1 MSHGPRP
8 GGGGDADALGDEEGD
23 KLGVPSEVGDAVGV
37 GVPLLTVPVQ
47 VVPLSVNDAGV
58 GLELPF
64 QEPLN
69 PKLVLAPVPRDPLY
83 DTFVTVTFA
92 PKPPGHWLLTVYET

>member
-8 GGGGDADALGDEEGD
+8 GGGGDADALGDELGEEEGDEDGD
-23 KLGVPSEVGDAVGV
+23 KLGVPSTVGVGV
-37 GVPLLTVPVQ
+37 GVPLFTTPVQ
-47 VVPLSVNDAGV
+47 IVPLSVKAAGT
-58 GLELPF
+58 GLLPF

-69 PKLVLAPVPRDPLY
+69 PKLVLAPVPIDPLY

-92 PKPPGHWLLTVYET
+92 PDWV